1 MKDVLFEFQE
11 KALKAM
17 RQADTLAVMGYQKTQ
32 KPQVIALS
40 APTGSGKTNIL
51 ISFIE
56 NTLFGDE
63 IKPAEPSSVF
73 IWLSDSP
80 ELNNQT
86 RLKFEEKGDR
96 LSPGSLVTIES
107 TYDSE
112 MLQPGHIYFINT
124 QKLGRDK
131 LLTKTSD
138 SRQYSIWETIQNTV
152 NCNPRTYLIIDEAH
166 KGTKNDRE
174 AREAQSIMQKFI
186 VGSPQDGISPMPLI
200 IGISATPQRF
210 LKLVYATPS
219 AIFPVRVLAED
230 VRNSGLLKDRI
241 FIKFPDS
248 NQTPDMAMLQA
259 AADDWKEKCDHWAW
273 YSNYNKGTLVEPV
286 LVIQVLDGTNN
297 SVTATDLGA
306 CLKTIEERIGIR
318 FKSGDVAHTFND
330 YGDLKADGIDIYY
343 IEPSSIEDRKSIK
356 VVFFKMNLSTG
367 WDCPRAETMMSFR
380 RATDS
385 TYIAQLLGRMIRTPL
400 ARRIPSDEVLND
412 VKLFL
417 PHFDEHTVN
426 DVVAALKETD
436 GPDIPSEIT
445 TMKKTTILTA
455 NPSNCIHTPTN
466 QDSQEKRAVEPPK
479 DNSSN
484 CGFSL
489 PANNNNINTN
499 HPGTNRIETGTCSTS
514 ETKQSNSENTD
525 IFVNEPIK
533 TDNVTFSNSDDNFNI
548 PPVITSEVSSISEVK
563 PIIPTFDRLKVIKA
577 INASALSTYS
587 VSKTKKKKAS
597 KSLFDL
603 ADLLVLNG
611 VNTDAKDD
619 AVDSLVD
626 LIHESIQK
634 MKEDGTFDVLSKKA
648 TQFKLKTLKVD
659 SSWNSEILSSLSDS
673 MLTTTLDIDKK
684 YEIANAL
691 LGTRSVGQT
700 FLKKYGDLDDL
711 DSSKI
716 EVIVFTDD
724 SECMSKYEYQCDRMF
739 NELYDRS
746 RISVSKASDNIRN
759 RYNDIGAL
767 SATINRGIL
776 NLPYDIDFPM
786 YSKGEIFNDHLYA
799 DNNGQVR
806 IDLNSWENGLIKE
819 EEKQPDF
826 VCWLRFVER
835 KSWSISIPYEMNHEI
850 RAAYP
855 DMLIVRKHGFDDF
868 LFDILEPHDPTRRDN
883 LGKAKG
889 FAKYAEENL
898 STEIGHLQLIR
909 YEKGDDGQNHFL
921 RLDLTK
927 RETREKVLKA
937 NSNDELDSIFASN
950 GFYIQ

>member
-11 KALKAM
+11 KALKEM
-17 RQADTLAVMGYQKTQ
+17 RQADTLAVIGYQKTQ

-56 NTLFGDE
+56 NTIFGDE
-63 IKPAEPSSVF
+63 IKPAEPNSVF

-112 MLQPGHIYFINT
+112 MLSPGHIYFINT

-131 LLTKTSD
+131 LLTKISD

-152 NCNPRTYLIIDEAH
+152 NRYPRTYLIIDEAH

-186 VGSPQDGISPMPLI
+186 VGSPEDGISPMPLI

-210 LKLVYATPS
+210 LKLVSATPS
-219 AIFPVRVLAED
+219 TIFRVPVAAED
-230 VRNSGLLKDRI
+230 VRESGLLKDRI

-248 NQTPDMAMLQA
+248 NQMPDMAMLQA
-259 AADDWKEKCDHWAW
+259 AADDWKEKCDHWEW
-273 YSNYNKGTLVEPV
+273 YSNYNEGTLVEPV

-343 IEPSSIEDRKSIK
+343 IEPSSIEERKSIK

-455 NPSNCIHTPTN
+455 NPIISIHSPSSQNIQEKDDSESQKGNSSSFGFHGPAVNVTN
-466 QDSQEKRAVEPPK
+466 QPVTNHIEPK
-479 DNSSN
+479 TSFVSEDGQSN
-484 CGFSL
+484 
-489 PANNNNINTN
+489 PANSD
-499 HPGTNRIETGTCSTS
+499 GTV
-514 ETKQSNSENTD
+514 Q
-525 IFVNEPIK
+525 EPEK
-533 TDNVTFSNSDDNFNI
+533 TYCGSSSKLDDDLTI
-548 PPVITSEVSSISEVK
+548 PPVITSDVSSTSEIT
-563 PIIPTFDRLKVIKA
+563 PIMPTFDRLQVIKA
-577 INASALSTYS
+577 INHSALSTYS

-611 VNTDAKDD
+611 INTDAKDD

-626 LIHESIQK
+626 LIHASIQR
-634 MKEDGTFDVLSKKA
+634 MKEEGTFDDLSKKA

-659 SSWNSEILSSLSDS
+659 SAWNSEILSSLSDS

-691 LGTRSVGQT
+691 LGTRSVGQKKI
-700 FLKKYGDLDDL
+700 KKYGDLDDL

-724 SECMSKYEYQCDRMF
+724 SECMSKYEYQCERMF

-786 YSKGEIFNDHLYA
+786 Y
-799 DNNGQVR
+799 
-806 IDLNSWENGLIKE
+806 
-819 EEKQPDF
+819 
-826 VCWLRFVER
+826 
-835 KSWSISIPYEMNHEI
+835 
-850 RAAYP
+850 
-855 DMLIVRKHGFDDF
+855 
-868 LFDILEPHDPTRRDN
+868 
-883 LGKAKG
+883 
-889 FAKYAEENL
+889 
-898 STEIGHLQLIR
+898 
-909 YEKGDDGQNHFL
+909 
-921 RLDLTK
+921 
-927 RETREKVLKA
+927 
-937 NSNDELDSIFASN
+937 
-950 GFYIQ
+950 

>member
-11 KALKAM
+11 KALKEM

-63 IKPAEPSSVF
+63 IKPAEPNSVF

-112 MLQPGHIYFINT
+112 MLSPGHIYFINT

-131 LLTKTSD
+131 LLTKISD

-152 NCNPRTYLIIDEAH
+152 NRNPRTYLIIDEAH

-186 VGSPQDGISPMPLI
+186 VGSPEDGISPMPLI

-210 LKLVYATPS
+210 LKLVSATPS
-219 AIFPVRVLAED
+219 TIFRVPVAAED
-230 VRNSGLLKDRI
+230 VRESGLLKDRI

-248 NQTPDMAMLQA
+248 NQMPDMAMLQA
-259 AADDWKEKCDHWAW
+259 AADDWKEKCDHWEW
-273 YSNYNKGTLVEPV
+273 YSNYNEGTLVEPV

-343 IEPSSIEDRKSIK
+343 IEPSSIEERKSIK

-455 NPSNCIHTPTN
+455 NPIISIHSPSSQNIQEKDDSESQKGNSSSFGFHGPAVNVTN
-466 QDSQEKRAVEPPK
+466 QPVTNHIEPK
-479 DNSSN
+479 TSFVSEDGQSN
-484 CGFSL
+484 
-489 PANNNNINTN
+489 PANSD
-499 HPGTNRIETGTCSTS
+499 GTV
-514 ETKQSNSENTD
+514 Q
-525 IFVNEPIK
+525 EPEK
-533 TDNVTFSNSDDNFNI
+533 PYCGSSSKLDDDLTI
-548 PPVITSEVSSISEVK
+548 PPVITSDVSSTSEVK
-563 PIIPTFDRLKVIKA
+563 PIIPTFDRLQVIKA
-577 INASALSTYS
+577 INISALSTYS

-603 ADLLVLNG
+603 VNLLVLNG
-611 VNTDAKDD
+611 INTDAKDD

-626 LIHESIQK
+626 LIHASIQR
-634 MKEDGTFDVLSKKA
+634 MKEEGIFADLSKKA

-659 SSWNSEILSSLSDS
+659 SAWNSEILSSLSDS

-716 EVIVFTDD
+716 EVIVFTDN

-767 SATINRGIL
+767 SATIKRGIL

-786 YSKGEIFNDHLYA
+786 YTKGEIFNDHLYA

-806 IDLNSWENGLIKE
+806 IDLNSWEHGLIKE
-819 EEKQPDF
+819 EESQPDF

-835 KSWSISIPYEMNHEI
+835 KSWSILIPYEMNHEK

-909 YEKGDDGQNHFL
+909 YEKGDDGHNHFL

-937 NSNDELDSIFASN
+937 NSNDEIDSIFASN

>member
-11 KALKAM
+11 KALKEM
-17 RQADTLAVMGYQKTQ
+17 RQADTLAVIGYQKTQ

-56 NTLFGDE
+56 NTIFGDE
-63 IKPAEPSSVF
+63 IKPAEPNSVF

-112 MLQPGHIYFINT
+112 MLSPGHIYFINT

-131 LLTKTSD
+131 LLTKISD

-152 NCNPRTYLIIDEAH
+152 NRYPRTYLIIDEAH

-186 VGSPQDGISPMPLI
+186 VGSPEDGISPMPLI

-210 LKLVYATPS
+210 LKLVSATPS
-219 AIFPVRVLAED
+219 TIFRVPVAAED
-230 VRNSGLLKDRI
+230 VRESGLLKDRI

-248 NQTPDMAMLQA
+248 NQMPDMAMLQA
-259 AADDWKEKCDHWAW
+259 AADDWKEKCDHWEW
-273 YSNYNKGTLVEPV
+273 YSNYNEGTLVEPV

-343 IEPSSIEDRKSIK
+343 IEPSSIEERKSIK

-455 NPSNCIHTPTN
+455 NPIISIHSPSSQNIQEKDDSESQKGNSSSFGFHGPAVNVTN
-466 QDSQEKRAVEPPK
+466 QPVTNHIEPK
-479 DNSSN
+479 TSFVSEDGQSN
-484 CGFSL
+484 
-489 PANNNNINTN
+489 PANSD
-499 HPGTNRIETGTCSTS
+499 GTV
-514 ETKQSNSENTD
+514 Q
-525 IFVNEPIK
+525 EPEK
-533 TDNVTFSNSDDNFNI
+533 TYCGSSSKLDDDLTI
-548 PPVITSEVSSISEVK
+548 PPVITSDVSSTSEIT
-563 PIIPTFDRLKVIKA
+563 PIMPTFDRLQVIKA
-577 INASALSTYS
+577 INHSALSTYS

-611 VNTDAKDD
+611 INTDAKDD

-626 LIHESIQK
+626 LIHASIQK

-659 SSWNSEILSSLSDS
+659 SAWNSEILSSLSDS

-724 SECMSKYEYQCDRMF
+724 SECMSKYEYQCERMF

-819 EEKQPDF
+819 EERQPDF

-909 YEKGDDGQNHFL
+909 YEKGDDGHNHFL

-937 NSNDELDSIFASN
+937 NSNDEIDSIFASN

>member
-11 KALKAM
+11 KALKEM
-17 RQADTLAVMGYQKTQ
+17 RQADTLAVIGYQKTQ

-56 NTLFGDE
+56 NTIFGDE
-63 IKPAEPSSVF
+63 IKPAEPNSVF

-112 MLQPGHIYFINT
+112 MLSPGHIYFINT

-131 LLTKTSD
+131 LLTKISD

-152 NCNPRTYLIIDEAH
+152 NRYPRTYLIIDEAH

-186 VGSPQDGISPMPLI
+186 VGSPEDGISPMPLI

-210 LKLVYATPS
+210 LKLVSATPS
-219 AIFPVRVLAED
+219 TIFRVPVAAED
-230 VRNSGLLKDRI
+230 VRESGLLKDRI

-248 NQTPDMAMLQA
+248 NQMPDMAMLQA
-259 AADDWKEKCDHWAW
+259 AADDWKEKCDHWEW
-273 YSNYNKGTLVEPV
+273 YSNYNEGTLVEPV

-343 IEPSSIEDRKSIK
+343 IEPSSIEERKSIK

-455 NPSNCIHTPTN
+455 NPIISIHSPSSQNIQEKDDSESQKGNSSSFGFHGPAVNVTN
-466 QDSQEKRAVEPPK
+466 QPVTNHIEPK
-479 DNSSN
+479 TSFVSEDGQSN
-484 CGFSL
+484 
-489 PANNNNINTN
+489 PANSD
-499 HPGTNRIETGTCSTS
+499 GTV
-514 ETKQSNSENTD
+514 Q
-525 IFVNEPIK
+525 EPEK
-533 TDNVTFSNSDDNFNI
+533 TYCGSSSKLDDDLTI
-548 PPVITSEVSSISEVK
+548 PPVITSDVSSTSEIT
-563 PIIPTFDRLKVIKA
+563 PIMPTFDRLQVIKA
-577 INASALSTYS
+577 INHSALSTYS

-611 VNTDAKDD
+611 INTDAKDD

-626 LIHESIQK
+626 LIHASIQR
-634 MKEDGTFDVLSKKA
+634 MKEEGTFDDLSKKA

-659 SSWNSEILSSLSDS
+659 SAWNSEILSSLSDS

-716 EVIVFTDD
+716 EVIVFTDN
-724 SECMSKYEYQCDRMF
+724 SECMSKYEDRCDRMF
-739 NELYDRS
+739 NDLYDRS

-819 EEKQPDF
+819 EERQPDF

-909 YEKGDDGQNHFL
+909 YEKGDDGHNHFL

-937 NSNDELDSIFASN
+937 NSNDEIDSIFASN

>member
-1 MKDVLFEFQE
+1 M
-11 KALKAM
+11 
-17 RQADTLAVMGYQKTQ
+17 
-32 KPQVIALS
+32 
-40 APTGSGKTNIL
+40 
-51 ISFIE
+51 
-56 NTLFGDE
+56 
-63 IKPAEPSSVF
+63 
-73 IWLSDSP
+73 
-80 ELNNQT
+80 
-86 RLKFEEKGDR
+86 
-96 LSPGSLVTIES
+96 
-107 TYDSE
+107 
-112 MLQPGHIYFINT
+112 
-124 QKLGRDK
+124 
-131 LLTKTSD
+131 
-138 SRQYSIWETIQNTV
+138 
-152 NCNPRTYLIIDEAH
+152 
-166 KGTKNDRE
+166 
-174 AREAQSIMQKFI
+174 
-186 VGSPQDGISPMPLI
+186 
-200 IGISATPQRF
+200 
-210 LKLVYATPS
+210 
-219 AIFPVRVLAED
+219 
-230 VRNSGLLKDRI
+230 
-241 FIKFPDS
+241 
-248 NQTPDMAMLQA
+248 
-259 AADDWKEKCDHWAW
+259 
-273 YSNYNKGTLVEPV
+273 
-286 LVIQVLDGTNN
+286 LDGTNN

-343 IEPSSIEDRKSIK
+343 IEPSSIEERKSIK

-455 NPSNCIHTPTN
+455 NPIISIHSPSSQNIQEKDDSESQKGNSSSFGFHGPAVNVTN
-466 QDSQEKRAVEPPK
+466 QPVTNHIEPK
-479 DNSSN
+479 TSFVSEDGQSN
-484 CGFSL
+484 
-489 PANNNNINTN
+489 PANSD
-499 HPGTNRIETGTCSTS
+499 GTV
-514 ETKQSNSENTD
+514 Q
-525 IFVNEPIK
+525 EPEK
-533 TDNVTFSNSDDNFNI
+533 TYCGSSSKLDDDLTI
-548 PPVITSEVSSISEVK
+548 PPVITSDVSSTSEIT
-563 PIIPTFDRLKVIKA
+563 PIMPTFDRLQVIKA
-577 INASALSTYS
+577 INHSALSTYS

-611 VNTDAKDD
+611 INTDAKDD

-626 LIHESIQK
+626 LIHASIQR
-634 MKEDGTFDVLSKKA
+634 MKEEGTFDDLSKKA

-659 SSWNSEILSSLSDS
+659 SAWNSEILSSLSDS

-684 YEIANAL
+684 YEIANSL

-724 SECMSKYEYQCDRMF
+724 SECMSKYEYQCERMF

-819 EEKQPDF
+819 EERQPDF

-909 YEKGDDGQNHFL
+909 YEKGDDGHNHFL

-937 NSNDELDSIFASN
+937 NSNDEIDSIFASN

>member
-11 KALKAM
+11 KALKEM
-17 RQADTLAVMGYQKTQ
+17 RQADTLAVIGYQKTQ

-56 NTLFGDE
+56 NTIFGDE
-63 IKPAEPSSVF
+63 IKPAEPNSVF

-112 MLQPGHIYFINT
+112 MLSPGHIYFINT

-131 LLTKTSD
+131 LLTKISD

-152 NCNPRTYLIIDEAH
+152 NRYPRTYLIIDEAH

-186 VGSPQDGISPMPLI
+186 VGSPEDGISPMPLI

-210 LKLVYATPS
+210 LKLVSATPS
-219 AIFPVRVLAED
+219 TIFRVPVAAED
-230 VRNSGLLKDRI
+230 VRESGLLKDRI

-248 NQTPDMAMLQA
+248 NQMPDMAMLQA
-259 AADDWKEKCDHWAW
+259 AADDWKEKCDHWEW
-273 YSNYNKGTLVEPV
+273 YSNYNEGTLVEPV

-343 IEPSSIEDRKSIK
+343 IEPSSIEERKSIK

-455 NPSNCIHTPTN
+455 NPIISIHSPSSQNIQEKDDSESQKGNSSSFGFHGPAVNVTN
-466 QDSQEKRAVEPPK
+466 QPVTNHIEPK
-479 DNSSN
+479 TSFVSEDGQSN
-484 CGFSL
+484 
-489 PANNNNINTN
+489 PANSD
-499 HPGTNRIETGTCSTS
+499 GTV
-514 ETKQSNSENTD
+514 Q
-525 IFVNEPIK
+525 EPEK
-533 TDNVTFSNSDDNFNI
+533 TYCGSSSKLDDDLTI
-548 PPVITSEVSSISEVK
+548 PPVITSDVSSTSEIT
-563 PIIPTFDRLKVIKA
+563 PIMPTFDRLQVIKA
-577 INASALSTYS
+577 INHSALSTYS

-611 VNTDAKDD
+611 INTDAKDD

-626 LIHESIQK
+626 LIHASIQR
-634 MKEDGTFDVLSKKA
+634 MKEEGTFDDLSKKA

-659 SSWNSEILSSLSDS
+659 SAWNSEILSSLSDS

-724 SECMSKYEYQCDRMF
+724 SECMSKYEYQCERMF

-819 EEKQPDF
+819 EERQPDF

-909 YEKGDDGQNHFL
+909 YEKGDDGHNHFL

-937 NSNDELDSIFASN
+937 NSNDEIDSIFASN